1 MLPSALLAASFL
13 RDPMVLFLSGLALL
27 ILFFWYF
34 ATDFEARK
42 RNLGSVLI
50 IGVSALCVLA
60 LQDPLKLGIDLAGGS
75 SFTLQVKPKIDEGSG
90 QPIPLTADDVKQ
102 AKATVEK
109 RLNSMGNIEMSA
121 VVQGD
126 DKILIQMP
134 GMAPETAADIRVQL
148 EKVARLEV
156 RKVNPEGGQPGPN
169 GKTLAERIDAN
180 EEPRMPGYK
189 VFKHHYDYEGTKRT
203 EYLLLSNRVAWTGK
217 DVQHAYPESMGGGV
231 SVGITLTN
239 AGGDKMINLTKDL
252 KPGYDRIAVVLDG
265 EVITAPGLKQ
275 VPLGKSFQIDG
286 QESLEEARAL
296 ANALKNPLENPLEII
311 DERTVTPTLG
321 AAVVKQGLY
330 AGAVG
335 LSITALFVLI
345 YYRTAGLIAL
355 FGLVVNTLMIFGG
368 MAMFDFTFTLPSIA
382 GMILSIGMAVDA
394 NVLIYERLREE
405 IAAGKSLKI
414 AISASY
420 DKAFSA
426 IFDSNLTSLIT
437 AVILLFMGSGTIKG
451 FAITLVIGIAASMFS
466 GILVTRVLFRWANDL
481 SLLKK
486 LSFLNLIKATKI
498 DFLSKT
504 KISYIVSG
512 ILILASIGAV
522 AMRGERSLGIDF
534 TGGTLVE
541 FQMGDKP
548 INQQEVEES
557 LGKVEASKRPTSQVE
572 KSITGEL
579 LTVRCASGDEENVE
593 KHLRKSFADLGERN
607 VQFKLGNQQI
617 SQQEVDKSLEQLDAS
632 KRPTSQVG
640 KSPKGDGELLTVNCA
655 AGDEEKVEKH
665 LRAAFP
671 LLAEKEV
678 LVTNT
683 IPASRQAVSAT
694 LGKDYMIESGIALV
708 LGLIGILLYI
718 TIRFEFSFAL
728 GGFVAL
734 LHDVVLS
741 AGILILFGGEL
752 SLIHVGALLTIAGYS
767 INDTIVIFDRIRDSL
782 RHGEGDV
789 KDLMNEAINATLSRT
804 VLTSLTTIATV
815 AILTVFGGSQLKD
828 FSSMILIGLVIGTYS
843 SVFIASPV
851 VLWWSQRKGGSLRKE
866 ILHTTLA
873 ESDIQATP

>member
-1 MLPSALLAASFL
+1 
-13 RDPMVLFLSGLALL
+13 MVLFLSGLALL
-27 ILFFWYF
+27 VLFFWYF
-34 ATDFEARK
+34 ATDYEARK
-42 RNLGSVLI
+42 RNIGSVLI
-50 IGVSALCVLA
+50 VGVAALCILA
-60 LQDPLKLGIDLAGGS
+60 LYPPKDNLKLGIDLAGGS
-75 SFTLQVKPKIDEGSG
+75 SFTLQVKPKTDEGTG

-121 VVQGD
+121 VVQGN

-134 GMAPETAADIRVQL
+134 GMAPEAAADIRVQL

-156 RKVNPEGGQPGPN
+156 RKVNIDGGQPDPS
-169 GKTLAERIDAN
+169 GKTLAERIDSG

-189 VFKHHYDYEGTKRT
+189 VFKHHYDVEGTKRT
-203 EYLLLSNRVAWTGK
+203 EFLLLSNRVAWTGK

-252 KPGYDRIAVVLDG
+252 VPGRDRIAVVLDG

-286 QESLEEARAL
+286 QESLDEARAL

-345 YYRTAGLIAL
+345 YYRTAGLVAL

-414 AISASY
+414 AISTSY

-451 FAITLVIGIAASMFS
+451 FAITLVIGIVASMFS
-466 GILVTRVLFRWANDL
+466 GILVTRVLFRWSNDL
-481 SLLKK
+481 NILKK

-522 AMRGERSLGIDF
+522 AMKGERSLGIDF
-534 TGGTLVE
+534 TGGTLIE
-541 FQMGDKP
+541 FQMGEKH
-548 INQQEVEES
+548 ISQQEVDDS
-557 LGKVEASKRPTSQVE
+557 LGKAEASKRPTSQVE

-579 LTVRCASGDEENVE
+579 LTIRCASGDEAKVE
-593 KHLRKSFADLGERN
+593 EHLRASFPMLAERTIKFPLRDKHLD
-607 VQFKLGNQQI
+607 
-617 SQQEVDKSLEQLDAS
+617 QQEVDKALETVQSAQRPTAQVEKLPAGEQL
-632 KRPTSQVG
+632 
-640 KSPKGDGELLTVNCA
+640 TVRCA
-655 AGDEEKVEKH
+655 PGDETKIEEA
-665 LRAAFP
+665 LRAALP
-671 LLAEKEV
+671 V
-678 LVTNT
+678 LVDTT
-683 IPASRQAVSAT
+683 AQAGYVIPAGKQAVSAA
-694 LGKDYMIESGIALV
+694 LGNDYLYESGIALV
-708 LGLIGILLYI
+708 LGLLGILGYI

-741 AGILILFGGEL
+741 AGILVLFGGEL

-782 RHGEGDV
+782 KHGDGDV
-789 KDLMNEAINATLSRT
+789 KELMNEAINATLSRT

>member
-27 ILFFWYF
+27 VLFFWYF

-50 IGVSALCVLA
+50 IGVCALCVLA

-75 SFTLQVKPKIDEGSG
+75 SFTLQVKPKTNETTGEV
-90 QPIPLTADDVKQ
+90 IPLTADDVLQ
-102 AKATVEK
+102 AKSTVEK
-109 RLNSMGNIEMSA
+109 RLNAFGNIDMSA
-121 VVQGD
+121 VVQGN
-126 DKILIQMP
+126 DKILLQMP
-134 GMAPETAADIRVQL
+134 GMSPETAAEIKVQL
-148 EKVARLEV
+148 KKVARLEV
-156 RKVNPEGGQPGPN
+156 RKVNTDGSQPGAN
-169 GKTLAERIDAN
+169 GKNLAQRINDG
-180 EEPRMPGYK
+180 EEPRMPGFRVYQ
-189 VFKHHYDYEGTKRT
+189 HHSTFEGAKRT

-217 DVQHAYPESMGGGV
+217 DVQNAYPEAMGGSV

-239 AGGDKMINLTKDL
+239 EGGDKMINLTKDL
-252 KPGYDRIAVVLDG
+252 KAGLDRIAVVLDG
-265 EVITAPGLKQ
+265 EVLTAPGLKQ
-275 VPLGKSFQIDG
+275 VPLGKNFQIDG

-296 ANALKNPLENPLEII
+296 ANALKNPLENALDII

-321 AAVVKQGLY
+321 AAVVKQGLM

-335 LSITALFVLI
+335 LTITALFVLL

-405 IAAGKSLKI
+405 IAAGKSLKN
-414 AISASY
+414 AISTSY

-437 AVILLFMGSGTIKG
+437 AGILLFMGSGTIKG
-451 FAITLVIGIAASMFS
+451 FAITLVIGIVASMFS
-466 GILVTRVLFRWANDL
+466 GILVTRVLFRWTNDL
-481 SLLKK
+481 NLLKK

-522 AMRGERSLGIDF
+522 GMRQQSSLGIDF
-534 TGGTLVE
+534 TGGTLIE
-541 FQMGDKP
+541 FQLGEKH
-548 INQQEVEES
+548 ISQQDVDQSFGGIET
-557 LGKVEASKRPTSQVE
+557 AKRPTSQLE

-579 LTVRCASGDEENVE
+579 LTVRCASGDEDKVE
-593 KHLRKSFADLGERN
+593 QHLRNSFP
-607 VQFKLGNQQI
+607 V
-617 SQQEVDKSLEQLDAS
+617 
-632 KRPTSQVG
+632 
-640 KSPKGDGELLTVNCA
+640 
-655 AGDEEKVEKH
+655 
-665 LRAAFP
+665 
-671 LLAEKEV
+671 LAEKNSEGNYAIQ
-678 LVTNT
+678 TN
-683 IPASRQAVSAT
+683 RQAVSAA
-694 LGKDYMIESGIALV
+694 LGKDYLIESGIALA
-708 LGLIGILLYI
+708 LGLLGILVYI

-782 RHGEGDV
+782 KHGEGDV
-789 KDLMNEAINATLSRT
+789 KTLMNEAINATLSRT

-851 VLWWSQRKGGSLRKE
+851 VLWWSERKGGLRKE

-873 ESDIQATP
+873 ESDIQAAP

>member
-1 MLPSALLAASFL
+1 MLPSALLAVSFL
-13 RDPMVLFLSGLALL
+13 KDPMVLFLSGLTLL
-27 ILFFWYF
+27 VLFFWYF
-34 ATDFEARK
+34 ATDYEARK

-50 IGVSALCVLA
+50 LGVAALCALA
-60 LQDPLKLGIDLAGGS
+60 LYPPKETLKLGIDLAGGS
-75 SFTLQVKPKIDEGSG
+75 SFTLLVKPKINETNGEV
-90 QPIPLTADDVKQ
+90 IPLTADDVKQ

-109 RLNSMGNIEMSA
+109 RLNTMGTIDMTA
-121 VVQGD
+121 VVQGN

-134 GMAPETAADIRVQL
+134 GMSPEAAADIRVQL
-148 EKVARLEV
+148 QKVARLEV
-156 RKVNPEGGQPGPN
+156 RKVNIEGSQPGPN
-169 GKTLAERIDAN
+169 GKTLAERIKDN
-180 EEPRMPGYK
+180 EEPRMPGFRVYE
-189 VFKHHYDYEGTKRT
+189 HHYDYEGVKRT

-231 SVGITLTN
+231 SVGITLTS
-239 AGGDKMINLTKDL
+239 AGGDKMMNLTKDL
-252 KPGYDRIAVVLDG
+252 TPGRDRIAVVLDG

-275 VPLGKSFQIDG
+275 VPLGKNFQIDG

-321 AAVVKQGLY
+321 AAVVKQGLW
-330 AGAVG
+330 AGVVG

-345 YYRTAGLIAL
+345 YYRTAGLVAL
-355 FGLVVNTLMIFGG
+355 FGLVINTLMIFGG

-414 AISASY
+414 AINTAY

-437 AVILLFMGSGTIKG
+437 AAILLFMGSGTIKG

-481 SLLKK
+481 NVLKK

-504 KISYIVSG
+504 RVSYIVSG
-512 ILILASIGAV
+512 LLILASIGAV
-522 AMRGERSLGIDF
+522 TMKRERSLGIDF
-534 TGGTLVE
+534 TGGTLIE
-541 FQMGDKP
+541 FQMGEKH
-548 INQQEVEES
+548 ISQQEVDKS
-557 LGKVEASKRPTSQVE
+557 LEHVQTASQVE

-579 LTVRCASGDEENVE
+579 LTVRCATGDEGKVE
-593 KHLRKSFADLGERN
+593 EHLRNTFRE
-607 VQFKLGNQQI
+607 
-617 SQQEVDKSLEQLDAS
+617 
-632 KRPTSQVG
+632 
-640 KSPKGDGELLTVNCA
+640 
-655 AGDEEKVEKH
+655 
-665 LRAAFP
+665 
-671 LLAEKEV
+671 LAEKNADGK
-678 LVTNT
+678 LA
-683 IPASRQAVSAT
+683 IPASRQAVSAA
-694 LGKDYMIESGIALV
+694 LGQDYMIESGIALV
-708 LGLIGILLYI
+708 LGLLGILIYI

-728 GGFVAL
+728 GGFIAL

-741 AGILILFGGEL
+741 AGLIILFGGEL

-789 KDLMNEAINATLSRT
+789 KELMNEAINATLSRT

-815 AILTVFGGSQLKD
+815 AILTIFGGSQLKD

-866 ILHTTLA
+866 ILHTSLA

>member
-1 MLPSALLAASFL
+1 MLPSAILAVSFL
-13 RDPMVLFLSGLALL
+13 KDPMVLFLSGLALL
-27 ILFFWYF
+27 VLFFWYF
-34 ATDFEARK
+34 ATDYEARK

-50 IGVSALCVLA
+50 LGVSALCVLA
-60 LQDPLKLGIDLAGGS
+60 LYPPKDTLKLGIDLAGGS
-75 SFTLQVKPKIDEGSG
+75 SFTLLVKPKIDETTG
-90 QPIPLTADDVKQ
+90 QPIALTADDVKQ

-109 RLNSMGNIEMSA
+109 RLNAYGNVEMSA
-121 VVQGD
+121 VVQGN
-126 DKILIQMP
+126 DKILLQMP
-134 GMAPETAADIRVQL
+134 GMSPETAADIRVQL
-148 EKVARLEV
+148 QKVARLEV
-156 RKVNPEGGQPGPN
+156 RKVNPEGSEPGPN
-169 GKTLAERIDAN
+169 GKNLAERIKDN
-180 EEPRMPGYK
+180 EEPRKPGFT
-189 VFKHHYDYEGTKRT
+189 VFEHHYDHEGVKRT
-203 EYLLLSNRVAWTGK
+203 EYLLLSNRIAWTGK

-265 EVITAPGLKQ
+265 EVLTAPGLKQ

-321 AAVVKQGLY
+321 AAVVRQGLY

-345 YYRTAGLIAL
+345 YYRTAGLVAL

-414 AISASY
+414 AISTSY

-481 SLLKK
+481 NILKK

-522 AMRGERSLGIDF
+522 TMRKERSLGIDF

-541 FQMGDKP
+541 FQMGDKH
-548 INQQEVEES
+548 IDQQEIDAALE
-557 LGKVEASKRPTSQVE
+557 KVEASKRPTSQVE
-572 KSITGEL
+572 RSITGEL
-579 LTVRCASGDEENVE
+579 LTVRCA
-593 KHLRKSFADLGERN
+593 
-607 VQFKLGNQQI
+607 
-617 SQQEVDKSLEQLDAS
+617 
-632 KRPTSQVG
+632 
-640 KSPKGDGELLTVNCA
+640 
-655 AGDEEKVEKH
+655 AGDEVKVEQH
-665 LRAAFP
+665 LRDSFP
-671 LLAEKEV
+671 VLAEK
-678 LVTNT
+678 NADGSNS
-683 IPASRQAVSAT
+683 IPAGRTAVSAA
-694 LGKDYMIESGIALV
+694 LGNDYLIESGIALV
-708 LGLIGILLYI
+708 LGLLGILAYI

-741 AGILILFGGEL
+741 AGLIILFGGEL

-782 RHGEGDV
+782 RHGDGDV
-789 KDLMNEAINATLSRT
+789 KELMNEAINATLSRT

-828 FSSMILIGLVIGTYS
+828 FSSMILVGLIIGTYS

>member
-1 MLPSALLAASFL
+1 MLPPALLAVSFL
-13 RDPMVLFLSGLALL
+13 KDPMVLFLSGLTLL
-27 ILFFWYF
+27 VLFFWYF
-34 ATDFEARK
+34 ATDYEARK
-42 RNLGSVLI
+42 RNLGSVLVL
-50 IGVSALCVLA
+50 GVSALCVIA
-60 LQDPLKLGIDLAGGS
+60 LYPPKDTLKLGIDLAGGS
-75 SFTLQVKPKIDEGSG
+75 SFTLLVKPKTDETTG
-90 QPIPLTADDVKQ
+90 QSIPLTADDVKQ
-102 AKATVEK
+102 AKATIEK
-109 RLNSMGNIEMSA
+109 RLNTYGNVEMTS
-121 VVQGD
+121 VVQGN

-134 GMAPETAADIRVQL
+134 GMSPETAKDIRVQL

-156 RKVNPEGGQPGPN
+156 RKVNPDGSQPGPN
-169 GKTLAERIDAN
+169 GKNLAERIKDN
-180 EEPRMPGYK
+180 EEPRMPGFRVYE
-189 VFKHHYDYEGTKRT
+189 HHYDHEGTKRT

-239 AGGDKMINLTKDL
+239 AGGDKMRNLTKDL
-252 KPGYDRIAVVLDG
+252 LPGRDRIAVVLDG
-265 EVITAPGLKQ
+265 EVITAPGLKE
-275 VPLGKSFQIDG
+275 VPLGKNFQIDG
-286 QESLEEARAL
+286 QESFEEARAL

-311 DERTVTPTLG
+311 DERTVSPTLG
-321 AAVVKQGLY
+321 AAVVKQGLW
-330 AGAVG
+330 AGVVG

-345 YYRTAGLIAL
+345 YYRTAGLVAL

-414 AISASY
+414 AISTSY

-437 AVILLFMGSGTIKG
+437 AAILLWMGSGTIKG

-481 SLLKK
+481 NVLKK

-498 DFLSKT
+498 DFLSKI
-504 KISYIVSG
+504 KVSYIVSG
-512 ILILASIGAV
+512 LLILASMGAV
-522 AMRGERSLGIDF
+522 AMRRDRSLGIDF

-541 FQMGDKP
+541 FQLGDHH
-548 INQQEVEES
+548 IGQQEVDKALEH
-557 LGKVEASKRPTSQVE
+557 VQTAKRPTAQVE

-579 LTVRCASGDEENVE
+579 LTVRCATGDE
-593 KHLRKSFADLGERN
+593 G
-607 VQFKLGNQQI
+607 
-617 SQQEVDKSLEQLDAS
+617 
-632 KRPTSQVG
+632 
-640 KSPKGDGELLTVNCA
+640 
-655 AGDEEKVEKH
+655 KVEEH
-665 LRAAFP
+665 LRASFP
-671 LLAEKEV
+671 MLGEKDAAG
-678 LVTNT
+678 TNVVQ
-683 IPASRQAVSAT
+683 ASKQAVSAA
-694 LGKDYMIESGIALV
+694 LGKDYLIESGIALV
-708 LGLIGILLYI
+708 LGLLGILFYI

-741 AGILILFGGEL
+741 AGMVILFGGEL

-782 RHGEGDV
+782 KHGEGDV
-789 KDLMNEAINATLSRT
+789 KELMNEAINATLSRT

-815 AILTVFGGSQLKD
+815 AILSIFGGSALKD
-828 FSSMILIGLVIGTYS
+828 FSFMILIGLVIGTYS

>member
-1 MLPSALLAASFL
+1 MLPSVLLAASFL

-42 RNLGSVLI
+42 RNVGSVLI

-75 SFTLQVKPKIDEGSG
+75 SFTLLVKPKTDEGTG

-121 VVQGD
+121 VVQGN
-126 DKILIQMP
+126 DKILLQMP

-189 VFKHHYDYEGTKRT
+189 VYKHHYDVEGTKRT

-286 QESLEEARAL
+286 QESLDEARAL

-335 LSITALFVLI
+335 LGITALFVLI

-355 FGLVVNTLMIFGG
+355 FGLAVNTLMIFGG

-414 AISASY
+414 AISTSY

-466 GILVTRVLFRWANDL
+466 GILVTRVLFRWTNDL
-481 SLLKK
+481 NVLKK

-522 AMRGERSLGIDF
+522 AMKGERSLGIDF

-541 FQMGDKP
+541 FQMGDKH
-548 INQQEVEES
+548 ISQQEVDKS
-557 LGKVEASKRPTSQVE
+557 LEHVQASKRPTSQVE

-579 LTVRCASGDEENVE
+579 LTVRCA
-593 KHLRKSFADLGERN
+593 
-607 VQFKLGNQQI
+607 
-617 SQQEVDKSLEQLDAS
+617 
-632 KRPTSQVG
+632 
-640 KSPKGDGELLTVNCA
+640 
-655 AGDEEKVEKH
+655 AGDEAKVEEH
-665 LRAAFP
+665 LRNSFP
-671 LLAEKEV
+671 VLAEKNANGGNV
-678 LVTNT
+678 IQAGRT
-683 IPASRQAVSAT
+683 AVSAA
-694 LGKDYMIESGIALV
+694 LGQDYLVESGIALV
-708 LGLIGILLYI
+708 LGLLGILVYI

-741 AGILILFGGEL
+741 AGLIILFGGEL

-782 RHGEGDV
+782 KHGEGDV

-815 AILTVFGGSQLKD
+815 AILTIFGGSQLKD

>member
-50 IGVSALCVLA
+50 TGVCALCVLA

-75 SFTLQVKPKIDEGSG
+75 SFTLQVKPKTNETTGEV
-90 QPIPLTADDVKQ
+90 IPLTADDVKQ

-109 RLNSMGNIEMSA
+109 RLNAYGNIEMSA
-121 VVQGD
+121 VVQGN
-126 DKILIQMP
+126 DKILLQMP
-134 GMAPETAADIRVQL
+134 GMSPETAADIEVQL
-148 EKVARLEV
+148 RKVARLEV
-156 RKVNPEGGQPGPN
+156 RKVNVDGSQPGPN
-169 GKTLAERIDAN
+169 GKNLAQRINDG
-180 EEPRMPGYK
+180 EEPRMPGFRVYQ
-189 VFKHHYDYEGTKRT
+189 HHYDYEGTKRT

-217 DVQHAYPESMGGGV
+217 DVQNAYPESMGGSV
-231 SVGITLTN
+231 SVGITLTSE
-239 AGGDKMINLTKDL
+239 GGDKMMNLTKDL
-252 KPGYDRIAVVLDG
+252 QPGVDRIAVVLDG
-265 EVITAPGLKQ
+265 EVMTAPGLRQ
-275 VPLGKSFQIDG
+275 VPLGKNFQIDG
-286 QESLEEARAL
+286 QESIEEARAL
-296 ANALKNPLENPLEII
+296 SNALKNPLENPLDII
-311 DERTVTPTLG
+311 DKRTVTPTLG
-321 AAVVKQGLY
+321 AAVVTQGLM

-335 LSITALFVLI
+335 LTITALFVLI
-345 YYRTAGLIAL
+345 YYRTAGLVAL

-405 IAAGKSLKI
+405 IAAGKSLKT
-414 AISASY
+414 AISTSY
-420 DKAFSA
+420 EKAFSA

-437 AVILLFMGSGTIKG
+437 AAILLFMGSGTIKG
-451 FAITLVIGIAASMFS
+451 FAITLVIGIVASMFS

-481 SLLKK
+481 NILKK

-504 KISYIVSG
+504 KVSYVISG
-512 ILILASIGAV
+512 ILIACSIGAV
-522 AMRGERSLGIDF
+522 TMRQERSLGIDF
-534 TGGTLVE
+534 TGGTLIE
-541 FQMGDKP
+541 FQMGEKH
-548 INQQEVEES
+548 ISQQEIDKALEGVET
-557 LGKVEASKRPTSQVE
+557 AKRPTAQVE
-572 KSITGEL
+572 KSVTGEL
-579 LTVRCASGDEENVE
+579 LTIRCATGDEGKVE
-593 KHLRKSFADLGERN
+593 QHLRSTFPVLGEKN
-607 VQFKLGNQQI
+607 AEGKFVVQMG
-617 SQQEVDKSLEQLDAS
+617 
-632 KRPTSQVG
+632 T
-640 KSPKGDGELLTVNCA
+640 
-655 AGDEEKVEKH
+655 
-665 LRAAFP
+665 
-671 LLAEKEV
+671 
-678 LVTNT
+678 
-683 IPASRQAVSAT
+683 QAVSAA
-694 LGKDYMIESGIALV
+694 LGKDYLYESGIALV
-708 LGLIGILLYI
+708 LGLLGILAYI

-734 LHDVVLS
+734 FHDVVLS
-741 AGILILFGGEL
+741 AGMVILFGGEL

-782 RHGEGDV
+782 KHGEGDV
-789 KDLMNEAINATLSRT
+789 KELMNEAINATLSRT

-815 AILTVFGGSQLKD
+815 AILSFFGGSALQD
-828 FSSMILIGLVIGTYS
+828 FSFMILIGLVIGTYS

-866 ILHTTLA
+866 IMHTSLA